1 MDLSGKTVQKV
12 SLLFRGGARMGGAV
26 SFLAAAVIFTGCS
39 STSKAKNRALAELS
53 SLRQRPVAGVE
64 RKDYWSIEETV
75 ARAESHLARGERKRA
90 EALFEQAAGRAK
102 RLSERMNKAPAQ
114 KNEALSSPTPVP
126 ERSTGAGKQLPPAAA
141 SSASGLPHHAPERPQ
156 APQSP
161 HRHPE
166 ISVPV
171 PEKSMEQL
179 QLPAGGRD
187 AIERVVR
194 EEESAAAPGIAQ
206 PGYPGIIGEKFSYS
220 VGKGESLRYIG
231 AKFGVSWRWLAELNR
246 IDPKRSLK
254 AGQVLQIDTRRIVPR
269 QIGDGI
275 VINIPDRT
283 LYHFRN
289 GEVDRMFAVAVG
301 KPKPPNNPEKR
312 AWHTPTGSF
321 RIVGKVKDPTWRV
334 PLSIQKEM
342 EEQGKEVKTVVPPG
356 AKNPLG
362 KFALKTS
369 IPGILIHSTNIPESV
384 YGFSSHGCIRVFP
397 EFMEELFNAVTED
410 TTGEIVYEPV
420 KISVLDGGRIF
431 LEVHRDI
438 YNRYENL
445 DDQVKTIVQE
455 HRVEDR
461 IDWNKVRQVLK
472 RLKGIPEDI
481 TL

>member
-1 MDLSGKTVQKV
+1 MSGKTVQKV

-26 SFLAAAVIFTGCS
+26 SFLAAAVLFTGCS
-39 STSKAKNRALAELS
+39 STSTAKSRALAELS
-53 SLRQRPVAGVE
+53 SLRQRSAAGVE
-64 RKDYWSIEETV
+64 RKEYWSIEETV

-102 RLSERMNKAPAQ
+102 RLSERIDKAPARKQ
-114 KNEALSSPTPVP
+114 EMPSSPVPVP
-126 ERSTGAGKQLPPAAA
+126 ERSITPEKQLLPAT
-141 SSASGLPHHAPERPQ
+141 ASGASRLPYHAPEIPQ
-156 APQSP
+156 ALPAP
-161 HRHPE
+161 DRHPE
-166 ISVPV
+166 IPV
-171 PEKSMEQL
+171 PIPEKPTE
-179 QLPAGGRD
+179 PPKPPVGGRD

-194 EEESAAAPGIAQ
+194 EEKPAEAPEIAQ
-206 PGYPGIIGEKFSYS
+206 PGDPGIIGERFSYS

-231 AKFGVSWRWLAELNR
+231 AKFGVSWRRLAELNR
-246 IDPKRSLK
+246 IDPKKSLK

-301 KPKPPNNPEKR
+301 KPKPPNDPEKR

-410 TTGEIVYEPV
+410 TTGEIVYVPV
-420 KISVLDGGRIF
+420 KMSVVEGGRIF

-438 YNRYENL
+438 YNRYDNL

-455 HRVEDR
+455 HRVEER

-472 RLKGIPEDI
+472 RMRGIPEDVS
-481 TL
+481 L

>member
-1 MDLSGKTVQKV
+1 
-12 SLLFRGGARMGGAV
+12 MGGAV
-26 SFLAAAVIFTGCS
+26 SFLAAAVLFTGCS
-39 STSKAKNRALAELS
+39 STSTAKSRALAELS
-53 SLRQRPVAGVE
+53 SLRQRPAAGVE
-64 RKDYWSIEETV
+64 RKEYWSIEETV

-102 RLSERMNKAPAQ
+102 RLSERIDKAPARKQ
-114 KNEALSSPTPVP
+114 ETPSSSTAVP
-126 ERSTGAGKQLPPAAA
+126 ERSTGAEKQLLPAIA
-141 SSASGLPHHAPERPQ
+141 SDASGLPHHAPELPQ
-156 APQSP
+156 ALPAP
-161 HRHPE
+161 DRHSE
-166 ISVPV
+166 IPV
-171 PEKSMEQL
+171 PIPEKQTEPPK
-179 QLPAGGRD
+179 LPAGGRD
-187 AIERVVR
+187 VVEQVVR
-194 EEESAAAPGIAQ
+194 EEKPAEAPELAQ
-206 PGYPGIIGEKFSYS
+206 PRDPGIIGERFSYS

-231 AKFGVSWRWLAELNR
+231 AKFGVSWRRLAELNR
-246 IDPKRSLK
+246 IDSKKSLK

-301 KPKPPNNPEKR
+301 KPKPPNDSEKR

-420 KISVLDGGRIF
+420 KMSVVEGGRIF

-438 YNRYENL
+438 YNRYDNL

-455 HRVEDR
+455 HRVEER

-472 RLKGIPEDI
+472 RMRGVPEDVS
-481 TL
+481 L